1 MYKLYFELTKFD
13 ENNQVV
19 HSDSYLINLDESGL
33 FFKLIIVPL
42 RKFLKRHSP
51 NDIFEEF
58 KL

>member
-33 FFKLIIVPL
+33 FFKIILGL
-42 RKFLKRHSP
+42 RNIFKRRSP
-51 NDIFEEF
+51 NNIFEEF

>member
-33 FFKLIIVPL
+33 FSRLVIMPLKNLFKKWSVL
-42 RKFLKRHSP
+42 
-51 NDIFEEF
+51 
-58 KL
+58 